1 MYRNRERQL
10 HGYIHSDPSRSR
22 HKDEKKRIGYLLA
35 NAVNDNSG
43 LIKRAF
49 KLEQKSDTCKGE
61 QKDRSLD
68 RRFWNCSMLLRK
80 FQLRP
85 MGSPRAAIS
94 H

>member
-10 HGYIHSDPSRSR
+10 HGYIYSDPSRSR
-22 HKDEKKRIGYLLA
+22 HKDEKKHTEYLLA
-35 NAVNDNSG
+35 NAVNDIGG

-61 QKDRSLD
+61 WKDRSLD
-68 RRFWNCSMLLRK
+68 RRFWNYSMLLRK

-85 MGSPRAAIS
+85 MGSTRAAIS
-94 H
+94 Y